1 MSFTYSTYILSRR
14 SYKLS
19 SDEVVLFEYF
29 CITQEYFMR
38 DGAED
43 FYSSME
49 WIGKEFN
56 IKRSRQEAIIKLLSE
71 IDVLSVE
78 TRPNKDRSTRSKYF
92 RIDFSQLS
100 KPATLAK
107 IINSDTDYFNE
118 ALAHFKELAS
128 VQKSLSKPKKKTAK
142 KTANVD
148 VIFGKLQGTLRER
161 VGMYNDGK
169 LTEEKPKRS
178 KVASFLPRNKQVE
191 TMLSQVIG
199 LYSDMAINSAFMVYI
214 DDILCGRVPAPR
226 KTLENFLSYNVEK
239 GCYPVLDF
247 NLEKFNKSYG
257 SPNQE

>member
-1 MSFTYSTYILSRR
+1 MSFTYSTYILSRMA
-14 SYKLS
+14 YKLA

-29 CITQEYFMR
+29 CITQEHFLR
-38 DGAED
+38 EGKKD
-43 FYSSME
+43 FYSSIE
-49 WIGKEFN
+49 QIDKKFN
-56 IKRSRQEAIIKLLSE
+56 IGRRRQEAIIKLLSE
-71 IDVLSVE
+71 IGVLSVE
-78 TRPNKDRSTRSKYF
+78 TRPNKDRPTRSKYF
-92 RIDFSQLS
+92 CIDFDQLS
-100 KPATLAK
+100 KATTLAK
-107 IINSDTDYFNE
+107 IIDSSTDYFNE
-118 ALAHFKELAS
+118 AIAHFKELAS

-239 GCYPVLDF
+239 GCYPVIDF